1 MKTWSRGW
9 TLAAGIGLILLTNA
23 VALGGAWWNRAGE
36 PESRLALTER
46 ELMLPYRGYQM
57 AENSGLALRLAW
69 RVADGEA
76 GGLYSSYAGNG
87 GTPAWLNGE
96 RMAALGFAIRADET
110 SSDARRR
117 YERQQAREVLVVL
130 ELAGPDWQAA
140 LQQAEENAAR
150 HAAAAAAN
158 ADSKEFANRAKHAQE
173 ALQREER
180 WNSRLFAIDAGR
192 DLTTLRA
199 RYPDKTRFMIIKGTL
214 RPRLVT
220 RDKQTRFAGHLN
232 DVSVSRINVPFALR
246 PVLEQL
252 QTRIRNKTED
262 EEPRYA
268 ASLAIGQRLEPWIT
282 TLSMLEPDPAARTL
296 P

>member
-36 PESRLALTER
+36 PESQLFLTER
-46 ELMLPYRGYQM
+46 ELVLPYRGYRM

-69 RVADGEA
+69 RVADAEGKA
-76 GGLYSSYAGNG
+76 QHSNYGGG
-87 GTPAWLNGE
+87 GVPAWLDGE
-96 RMAALGFAIRADET
+96 RMAALGFETRADPAGQET
-110 SSDARRR
+110 RRR
-117 YERQQAREVLVVL
+117 YERQQPREVLIVL

-150 HAAAAAAN
+150 HAAAAAVN
-158 ADSKEFANRAKHAQE
+158 ADSMEFANRAKRAQE
-173 ALQREER
+173 AWRHEELSS
-180 WNSRLFAIDAGR
+180 SRLFAIDAGR
-192 DLTTLRA
+192 NLAALRA
-199 RYPDKTRFMIIKGTL
+199 RYPDKTRFMIINGTL
-214 RPRLVT
+214 RPRLLT
-220 RDKQTRFAGHLN
+220 RDKQQRFAGYID

-252 QTRIRNKTED
+252 PTRAHNKAED

-268 ASLAIGQRLEPWIT
+268 VSLAIGQRLEPWIVAVSA
-282 TLSMLEPDPAARTL
+282 LPANR
-296 P
+296 

>member
-36 PESRLALTER
+36 PESQLLLTER
-46 ELMLPYRGYQM
+46 ELVLPYRGYRM

-69 RVADGEA
+69 RVADADGKSQYSNY
-76 GGLYSSYAGNG
+76 GGG
-87 GTPAWLNGE
+87 GVPAWLDAE
-96 RMAALGFAIRADET
+96 RMAALGFETRADPAGQET
-110 SSDARRR
+110 RRR
-117 YERQQAREVLVVL
+117 YERQQPREVLIVL

-150 HAAAAAAN
+150 HAAAAAVN
-158 ADSKEFANRAKHAQE
+158 ADSQEFANRAKRAQE
-173 ALQREER
+173 AWQHEELSS
-180 WNSRLFAIDAGR
+180 SRLFAIDAGR
-192 DLTTLRA
+192 DLATLRA
-199 RYPDKTRFMIIKGTL
+199 RYPDTTRFMIINGTL
-214 RPRLVT
+214 RPRLLT
-220 RDKQTRFAGHLN
+220 RDKQQRFAGYID
-232 DVSVSRINVPFALR
+232 DVSASRINVPFALR

-252 QTRIRNKTED
+252 QTRPRNQVED

-268 ASLAIGQRLEPWIT
+268 ATLAIGQRQEPWIMAVSA
-282 TLSMLEPDPAARTL
+282 LKPDPAARTT